1 MPSFDPEYFSS
12 NLNTVTDAKDT
23 KESSK
28 PSAKSDERGG
38 VRHGPRMTVYLNE
51 NIHRRLK
58 VAAFEDNRSMSEIT
72 AELIEK
78 WLERN
83 NR

>member
-1 MPSFDPEYFSS
+1 MSSFDPEYFSS
-12 NLNTVTDAKDT
+12 NLPTATDAKDT

-28 PSAKSDERGG
+28 PSASSDERRG

-51 NIHRRLK
+51 NTHRRLK
-58 VAAFEDNRSMSEIT
+58 FAAFEDNRSMSEIT
-72 AELIEK
+72 AELIEQ
-78 WLERN
+78 WLDRN